1 MGRGEKAKRLAN
13 PDSKMAEQ
21 VMADFPEMF
30 RPVHEAV
37 KKKKVICPE
46 QHCYKDMAFFE
57 ERGLDHHYRSIHKKD
72 ANAKVLTMARLKT
85 QEMYGRET
93 IQFISSISEWKS
105 KVCNNLYMNFWP
117 LILDFCCANK

>member
-21 VMADFPEMF
+21 VMADFLEMF

-37 KKKKVICPE
+37 KTKKIICPE
-46 QHCYKDMAFFE
+46 QNCYKDMAFFE
-57 ERGLDHHYRSIHKKD
+57 ERGLGHHYRSIHKKD

-85 QEMYGRET
+85 QEIYGRET
-93 IQFISSISEWKS
+93 VQFISTISEWKS
-105 KVCNNLYMNFWP
+105 KVSNNLCLNFW
-117 LILDFCCANK
+117 LLN